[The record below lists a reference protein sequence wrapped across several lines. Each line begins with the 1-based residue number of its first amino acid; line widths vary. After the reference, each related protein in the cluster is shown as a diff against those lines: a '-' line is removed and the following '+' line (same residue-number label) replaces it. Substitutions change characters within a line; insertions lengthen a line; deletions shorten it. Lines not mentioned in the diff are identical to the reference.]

1 MDDIIKQFFE
11 ARKSEDRMLTKL
23 EMMESMQK
31 YMVEKIKKNGF
42 RKELDLKSI
51 FVYKMLHEKCSISES
66 QSKEEKTQ
74 NSPSKLHSFISQN
87 VSRSFI
93 EDAQNEKNLELKFS
107 IQKRYDK
114 IKSEFNLDISFII
127 KEYENA
133 QV

>member
-66 QSKEEKTQ
+66 
-74 NSPSKLHSFISQN
+74 
-87 VSRSFI
+87 
-93 EDAQNEKNLELKFS
+93 
-107 IQKRYDK
+107 
-114 IKSEFNLDISFII
+114 
-127 KEYENA
+127 
-133 QV
+133 